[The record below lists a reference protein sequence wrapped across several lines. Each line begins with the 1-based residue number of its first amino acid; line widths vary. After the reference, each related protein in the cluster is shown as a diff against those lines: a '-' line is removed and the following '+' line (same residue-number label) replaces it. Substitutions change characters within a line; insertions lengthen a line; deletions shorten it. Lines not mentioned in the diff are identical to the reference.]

1 MRSVPIRALSKNAR
15 PMRGARRTGRTSCP
29 PGTQIALPQPPVLS
43 RMARARLARASRP
56 PLTLLGTTG
65 AQSWRSKRGSADRR
79 TTSTFSR
86 DIAVQAPG
94 STAPWEPAST
104 SHRQPGPGGCARA
117 LPETPRLRP
126 MDAGRF
132 GRPGE
137 YPRTDRKMQKT
148 HCGRP
153 SPRCERRSCDRSCVQ
168 SLAWAGRLSDIG
180 FPVGVGALPAGGRD
194 PRNLQR
200 SQRVDP

>member
-1 MRSVPIRALSKNAR
+1 MPAGYPDCAATTSR
-15 PMRGARRTGRTSCP
+15 PLARGAREASP
-29 PGTQIALPQPPVLS
+29 SFPPPVNPP
-43 RMARARLARASRP
+43 RNHRGTVVAVEARFGRP
-56 PLTLLGTTG
+56 
-65 AQSWRSKRGSADRR
+65 R

-86 DIAVQAPG
+86 NIAGQVSILQAPG

-104 SHRQPGPGGCARA
+104 SHDLPGPGSCARA
-117 LPETPRLRP
+117 RPETPRLRP
-126 MDAGRF
+126 MDAERF

-137 YPRTDRKMQKT
+137 HPRTDRVLQKT

-180 FPVGVGALPAGGRD
+180 FPVGVGARAAGG
-194 PRNLQR
+194 
-200 SQRVDP
+200 

>member
-1 MRSVPIRALSKNAR
+1 
-15 PMRGARRTGRTSCP
+15 MRGARRTGRTSCP

-43 RMARARLARASRP
+43 RMARARLARFSRP
-56 PLTLLGTTG
+56 PLTLLGGTAG
-65 AQSWRSKRGSADRR
+65 QSWRSKRDLADRR

-86 DIAVQAPG
+86 DIAAQVSILQAPG

-104 SHRQPGPGGCARA
+104 SHRLPGPGSCARA

-126 MDAGRF
+126 MDAERF

-137 YPRTDRKMQKT
+137 YPRTDRKLQKT
-148 HCGRP
+148 HCGTP

-180 FPVGVGALPAGGRD
+180 FPVGVGARPAGG
-194 PRNLQR
+194 
-200 SQRVDP
+200 